1 MKTQRTDHCC
11 ILKIPF
17 FPWQMGKG
25 EKLGGICK
33 WFFIFVVCPP
43 HPDLKTIISSINEE
57 ILYGALFVRQKAYF
71 ISVTNKHSH
80 VTLQIQF
87 KKKNYNCLMATSKTL
102 FFKTNYLESN
112 IQIPLFSPYHSFV
125 QKKKLRA
132 T

>member
-43 HPDLKTIISSINEE
+43 YPDLKTIISSINEE

-87 KKKNYNCLMATSKTL
+87 KKKKTIIAL
-102 FFKTNYLESN
+102 WLLLKHFSLKLIIWNQTFKY
-112 IQIPLFSPYHSFV
+112 PYS
-125 QKKKLRA
+125 LLIIALYRRRN
-132 T
+132 